1 MARLMFN
8 GLLSSAVPLYIVCHH
23 GNDSQLAVKLLRRGE
38 SDNDSS
44 MRVKDIAGGL
54 AEWSTVV
61 DYKFPKILIE
71 ASLSEQQA
79 WHVQHG
85 LRSGPKPDERRCIWP
100 RYRLLYSLRSAAE
113 RTETHLS
120 SS

>member
-23 GNDSQLAVKLLRRGE
+23 GNDSQLAVKLLQEKLLRRGE

-54 AEWSTVV
+54 AEWSKVV
-61 DYKFPKILIE
+61 DCKFPE
-71 ASLSEQQA
+71 
-79 WHVQHG
+79 
-85 LRSGPKPDERRCIWP
+85 
-100 RYRLLYSLRSAAE
+100 Y
-113 RTETHLS
+113 
-120 SS
+120 